1 MNRDTLT
8 VIWKEWRSILRS
20 QSRRWRVIAMLG
32 APLILFGV
40 YVPWDAGEYWL
51 AGPLPIIGAIAL
63 AILTVVL
70 TIPDSIAGERERHTL
85 ETLLASRLPDRAIV
99 YGKLGFSF
107 GLASMIALSM
117 LVLGLI
123 TFNLAHWNGSVTTY
137 ELWTG
142 LAALAFS
149 ILIAL
154 LGAGIGVSVS
164 LRAASAQEA
173 QQTLTMLMFL
183 PPTFLGITLMLL
195 GRRASEGG
203 GIVELVSRWDPVH
216 IGIVLAGILLIVDIV
231 VIVSAVRRF
240 ERASLIKVV

>member
-1 MNRDTLT
+1 
-8 VIWKEWRSILRS
+8 
-20 QSRRWRVIAMLG
+20 MLG

>member
-1 MNRDTLT
+1 MSRDTRT
-8 VIWKEWRSILRS
+8 VMWKEWRSILRS
-20 QSRRWRVIAMLG
+20 QSRRWRVVAMLG

-51 AGPLPIIGAIAL
+51 IGPPPIIGATAL
-63 AILTVVL
+63 AILAVVL

-99 YGKLGFSF
+99 LGKLGFSF
-107 GLASMIALSM
+107 GLASTIAISV

-123 TFNLAHWNGSVTTY
+123 TFNMAHWDGSITTY

-142 LAALAFS
+142 LAALTFS
-149 ILIAL
+149 ILMAL
-154 LGAGIGVSVS
+154 LGAGVGVSVS

-183 PPTFLGITLMLL
+183 PPTFLGITMMLL
-195 GRRASEGG
+195 GRKASEGG
-203 GIVELVSRWDPVH
+203 GIAELMSRWDPVH
-216 IGIVLAGILLIVDIV
+216 VGIVLAVVLLIVDLM
-231 VIVSAVRRF
+231 VIVSAIRRF
-240 ERASLIKVV
+240 ERTRLIQVV

>member
-123 TFNLAHWNGSVTTY
+123 TFNLAHWNGSVTT
-137 ELWTG
+137 
-142 LAALAFS
+142 
-149 ILIAL
+149 
-154 LGAGIGVSVS
+154 
-164 LRAASAQEA
+164 
-173 QQTLTMLMFL
+173 
-183 PPTFLGITLMLL
+183 
-195 GRRASEGG
+195 
-203 GIVELVSRWDPVH
+203 
-216 IGIVLAGILLIVDIV
+216 
-231 VIVSAVRRF
+231 
-240 ERASLIKVV
+240 

>member
-1 MNRDTLT
+1 
-8 VIWKEWRSILRS
+8 
-20 QSRRWRVIAMLG
+20 MLG

-51 AGPLPIIGAIAL
+51 IGPPPIIGATAL
-63 AILTVVL
+63 AILAVVL

-99 YGKLGFSF
+99 LGKLGFSF
-107 GLASMIALSM
+107 GLASTIAISV

-123 TFNLAHWNGSVTTY
+123 TFNLAHWDGSFATY

-142 LAALAFS
+142 LAAVTFS
-149 ILIAL
+149 ILLAL
-154 LGAGIGVSVS
+154 LGAGVGVSVS

-183 PPTFLGITLMLL
+183 PPTFLGITAMLL
-195 GRRASEGG
+195 GRRTSESG
-203 GIVELVSRWDPVH
+203 GIAELMSRWDPVH
-216 IGIVLAGILLIVDIV
+216 VGFVLAVALLIVDVI
-231 VIVSAVRRF
+231 VIVSAIKRF
-240 ERASLIKVV
+240 ERTRLIQVV